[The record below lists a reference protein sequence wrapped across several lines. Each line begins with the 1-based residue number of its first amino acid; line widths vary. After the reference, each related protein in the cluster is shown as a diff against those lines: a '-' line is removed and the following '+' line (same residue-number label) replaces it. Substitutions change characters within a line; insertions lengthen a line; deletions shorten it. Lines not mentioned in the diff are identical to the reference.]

1 MDQLSFIEDEEILPR
16 SGAKNIKK
24 MFLSAKSVNILTRTF
39 SAFYSSSSF
48 PMRLRS
54 HTLQRWLRIFT
65 TP

>member
-1 MDQLSFIEDEEILPR
+1 MDQLSFIEDEE
-16 SGAKNIKK
+16 